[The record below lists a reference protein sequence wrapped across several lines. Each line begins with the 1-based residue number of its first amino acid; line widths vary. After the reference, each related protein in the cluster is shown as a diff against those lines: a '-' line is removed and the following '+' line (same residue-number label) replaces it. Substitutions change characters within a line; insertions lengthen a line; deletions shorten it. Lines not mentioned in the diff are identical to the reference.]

1 MARSSRTTPP
11 ASEADAPETA
21 TGPGDD
27 AAAADS
33 SPPAKKKAPRKKPS
47 RKKKSQAA
55 PAREGVE
62 SADDPGIVAA
72 EAAIAEHEAGVR
84 QSRERDAAE
93 GEGEEDAPA
102 GDAAKPASR
111 GTSDE
116 QLEEETQT
124 RYENAKRDELTIRD
138 LQDLPVGELRD
149 RAEIAGI
156 EGYGTLPKPLLLSAI
171 LNKHAARHGLMYG
184 EGILEVL
191 PDGFG
196 FLRSPDNHYL
206 ACPDDIYVSPSQIR
220 RFGLKMGHEVHGTIR
235 PPKESERYFALLRV
249 DAING
254 AHPQDL
260 SDKRPFESLQAR
272 HPTERF
278 LMETPG
284 DESED
289 LEMRIIDLIAP
300 VGKGQRSLV
309 VAPPRTGKTTL
320 LQKMAS
326 SIVRNNDNVKVFV
339 VLIDERPEEISE
351 WARAVPDEVEV
362 VASTFDESPA
372 RHVQVCEMVIERS
385 RRMVEYGYDVVVL
398 MDSMTRMAR
407 GYHADHPHS
416 GRSMQGGLD
425 AQAMQRPKKFFASAR
440 DVEGEGSLTIIATAQ
455 KDTGVKVDEVIFD
468 VFKQTSNSEIHLDR
482 RLAERRLYPAIDIVS
497 SGTRREEN
505 LMDRMELKLVNRL
518 RKVLS
523 EMNVVEA
530 MELLKTRISKYRSNA
545 EFLLSMSKE

>member
-1 MARSSRTTPP
+1 M
-11 ASEADAPETA
+11 
-21 TGPGDD
+21 
-27 AAAADS
+27 
-33 SPPAKKKAPRKKPS
+33 
-47 RKKKSQAA
+47 
-55 PAREGVE
+55 
-62 SADDPGIVAA
+62 
-72 EAAIAEHEAGVR
+72 
-84 QSRERDAAE
+84 
-93 GEGEEDAPA
+93 
-102 GDAAKPASR
+102 
-111 GTSDE
+111 
-116 QLEEETQT
+116 
-124 RYENAKRDELTIRD
+124 TIRD

-156 EGYGTLPKPLLLSAI
+156 DGYGTLGKSQLLSAL

-184 EGILEVL
+184 EGVLEVL

-260 SDKRPFESLQAR
+260 SDKTPFESLEAR
-272 HPTERF
+272 HPTQRF
-278 LMETPG
+278 LMESPG
-284 DESED
+284 EGSED
-289 LEMRIIDLIAP
+289 AEMRIVDLVAP
-300 VGKGQRSLV
+300 VGKGQRSLI
-309 VAPPRTGKTTL
+309 VAPARTGKTRL
-320 LQKMAS
+320 MQMMAT
-326 SIVRNNDNVKVFV
+326 SIVENNTNTRVFV
-339 VLIDERPEEISE
+339 VLIDERPEEISD
-351 WARAVPDEVEV
+351 WKKAVPESVEI

-372 RHVQVCEMVIERS
+372 RHVQVCEMVIERA
-385 RRMVEYGYDVVVL
+385 RRMVEYGFDVVVM

-416 GRSMQGGLD
+416 GRTMQGGLD

-440 DVEGEGSLTIIATAQ
+440 DVEGGGSLSIIATAL

-468 VFKQTSNSEIHLDR
+468 MFKQTANSEIHLDR
-482 RLAERRLYPAIDIVS
+482 RLAERRLFPAIDIAA
-497 SGTRREEN
+497 SGTRREEL
-505 LMDRMELKLVNRL
+505 LMDRTELRLVNRL

-523 EMNVVEA
+523 DMNIVEA
-530 MELLKTRISKYRSNA
+530 MELLKSRLGKYRSNA

>member
-1 MARSSRTTPP
+1 MARSPKKPEPDADTPEAP
-11 ASEADAPETA
+11 AAEA
-21 TGPGDD
+21 
-27 AAAADS
+27 
-33 SPPAKKKAPRKKPS
+33 PAKKPRKKSP
-47 RKKKSQAA
+47 RKKA
-55 PAREGVE
+55 PAAASAEREPVAR
-62 SADDPGIVAA
+62 ADDPGIRAA
-72 EAAIAEHEAGVR
+72 EAAVAEHEADQR
-84 QSRERDAAE
+84 KAEEARDAE
-93 GEGEEDAPA
+93 GEASDKP
-102 GDAAKPASR
+102 AKPRVS
-111 GTSDE
+111 GSTDE
-116 QLEEETQT
+116 QLEEETQN

-156 EGYGTLPKPLLLSAI
+156 DGYGTLGKSQLLSAL

-184 EGILEVL
+184 EGVLEVL

-260 SDKRPFESLQAR
+260 SDKTPFESLEAR
-272 HPTERF
+272 HPTQRF
-278 LMETPG
+278 LMESPG
-284 DESED
+284 EGSED
-289 LEMRIIDLIAP
+289 AEMRIVDLVAP
-300 VGKGQRSLV
+300 VGKGQRSLI
-309 VAPPRTGKTTL
+309 VAPARTGKTRL
-320 LQKMAS
+320 MQMMAT
-326 SIVRNNDNVKVFV
+326 SIVENNTNTRVFV
-339 VLIDERPEEISE
+339 VLIDERPEEISD
-351 WARAVPDEVEV
+351 WKKAVPESVEI

-372 RHVQVCEMVIERS
+372 RHVQVCEMVIERA
-385 RRMVEYGYDVVVL
+385 RRMVEYGFDVVVM

-416 GRSMQGGLD
+416 GRTMQGGLD

-440 DVEGEGSLTIIATAQ
+440 DVEGGGSLSIIATAL

-468 VFKQTSNSEIHLDR
+468 MFKQTANSEIHLDR
-482 RLAERRLYPAIDIVS
+482 RLAERRLFPAIDIAA
-497 SGTRREEN
+497 SGTRREEL
-505 LMDRMELKLVNRL
+505 LMDRTELRLVNRL

-523 EMNVVEA
+523 DMNIVEA
-530 MELLKTRISKYRSNA
+530 MELLKSRLGKYRSNA

>member
-1 MARSSRTTPP
+1 MARSTKKTSP
-11 ASEADAPETA
+11 EA
-21 TGPGDD
+21 
-27 AAAADS
+27 AAAAD
-33 SPPAKKKAPRKKPS
+33 PARPDDPAAEAPKPAKKAPRKKTV
-47 RKKKSQAA
+47 RKKKAKAA
-55 PAREGVE
+55 PAPAPEREPVAR
-62 SADDPGIVAA
+62 ADDPGIVAA
-72 EAAIAEHEAGVR
+72 EAAVAEHEAEVR
-84 QSRERDAAE
+84 EAESRGAEPEAAT
-93 GEGEEDAPA
+93 PA
-102 GDAAKPASR
+102 GDAASGPGAAPGGGS
-111 GTSDE
+111 TDE

-124 RYENAKRDELTIRD
+124 KYENAKRDELTIRD
-138 LQDLPVGELRD
+138 LQDLPLGELRD

-184 EGILEVL
+184 EGVLEVL

-196 FLRSPDNHYL
+196 FLRSPENHYL

-254 AHPQDL
+254 AHPAEL
-260 SDKRPFESLQAR
+260 SDKQPFESLQAR

-278 LMETPG
+278 LL
-284 DESED
+284 ESPDDAED

-300 VGKGQRSLV
+300 VGKGQRSLI
-309 VAPPRTGKTTL
+309 VAPSRTGKTTL

-326 SIVRNNDNVKVFV
+326 SIATQNDNARVFV
-339 VLIDERPEEISE
+339 VLIDERPEEISD
-351 WARAVPDEVEV
+351 WRRAVPDSVEL

-385 RRMVEYGYDVVVL
+385 RRMVEYGYDVVVM

-416 GRSMQGGLD
+416 GRTMQGGLD
-425 AQAMQRPKKFFASAR
+425 AQSMLRPKKFFASAR
-440 DVEGEGSLTIIATAQ
+440 DIQGGGSLSIVATAL

-482 RLAERRLYPAIDIVS
+482 RLAERRLFPAIDIVA
-497 SGTRREEN
+497 SGTRREEL
-505 LMDRMELKLVNRL
+505 LMDRVELRLVNRL

-523 EMNVVEA
+523 DMNLVEA
-530 MELLKTRISKYRSNA
+530 MELLKTRLAKYRSNA

>member
-1 MARSSRTTPP
+1 MARSSKTTTPAP
-11 ASEADAPETA
+11 DADAPEA
-21 TGPGDD
+21 PPVEE
-27 AAAADS
+27 AAAE
-33 SPPAKKKAPRKKPS
+33 PKKKAPRKKPV
-47 RKKKSQAA
+47 RKKKVRDE
-55 PAREGVE
+55 PEREPVA

-72 EAAIAEHEAGVR
+72 EAAVAEHEA
-84 QSRERDAAE
+84 REAE
-93 GEGEEDAPA
+93 EAEESEDTVKAKTPP
-102 GDAAKPASR
+102 AKPKVTGS
-111 GTSDE
+111 TDE

-124 RYENAKRDELTIRD
+124 RYENAKKDELTIRD

-196 FLRSPDNHYL
+196 FLRSPDNHYV

-254 AHPQDL
+254 HHPGDL
-260 SDKRPFESLQAR
+260 SDKQPFETLQAK

-278 LMETPG
+278 LMESSG
-284 DESED
+284 DTSED

-300 VGKGQRSLV
+300 VGKGQRSLI

-320 LQKMAS
+320 LQKMAT
-326 SIVRNNDNVKVFV
+326 SIASNNDNARVFV
-339 VLIDERPEEISE
+339 VLIDERPEEVSD
-351 WARAVPDEVEV
+351 WQKRVPDGVEI
-362 VASTFDESPA
+362 VASTFDESPG
-372 RHVQVCEMVIERS
+372 RHVQVCEMVIERA
-385 RRMVEYGYDVVVL
+385 RRMVEYGYDVVVM
-398 MDSMTRMAR
+398 MDSVTRMAR

-416 GRSMQGGLD
+416 GRTMQGGLD
-425 AQAMQRPKKFFASAR
+425 AQSMQKPKKFFASAR
-440 DVEGEGSLTIIATAQ
+440 DVAGGGSLTIIATAL

-468 VFKQTSNSEIHLDR
+468 VFKQTANSEIHLDR
-482 RLAERRLYPAIDIVS
+482 RLAERRLFPAIDIVS
-497 SGTRREEN
+497 SGTRREEL

-523 EMNVVEA
+523 DMNVVEA
-530 MELLKTRISKYRSNA
+530 MELLKTRLAKYRSNA